1 MDALGH
7 LSLAERVAGVAR
19 DLGIQ
24 TALIGASALAAHN
37 YVRSTMDV
45 GLATIV
51 DPDTELRRLE
61 QALRDLGL
69 HTQLNM
75 PDDEDVLGGLLRI
88 WENEDE
94 DGEPLELVEVV
105 NFSNPYRPSLNPAAD
120 AIRNAVPL
128 DEGSNLRYVRVPDLV
143 ALKLYASGRTD
154 LADIVE
160 LLVRNPDADL
170 DEIRGV
176 ALPYDRDNSLEGLIA
191 EARQRVATGR

>member
-1 MDALGH
+1 M
-7 LSLAERVAGVAR
+7 
-19 DLGIQ
+19 
-24 TALIGASALAAHN
+24 
-37 YVRSTMDV
+37 
-45 GLATIV
+45 
-51 DPDTELRRLE
+51 
-61 QALRDLGL
+61 
-69 HTQLNM
+69 
-75 PDDEDVLGGLLRI
+75 
-88 WENEDE
+88 
-94 DGEPLELVEVV
+94 V

>member
-75 PDDEDVLGGLLRI
+75 PDDEDVLGGCC
-88 WENEDE
+88 
-94 DGEPLELVEVV
+94 
-105 NFSNPYRPSLNPAAD
+105 
-120 AIRNAVPL
+120 
-128 DEGSNLRYVRVPDLV
+128 GSG
-143 ALKLYASGRTD
+143 KTKMRTGS
-154 LADIVE
+154 
-160 LLVRNPDADL
+160 R
-170 DEIRGV
+170 
-176 ALPYDRDNSLEGLIA
+176 SSS
-191 EARQRVATGR
+191 